1 MIRPRFEGFTAMIRS
16 LRGVVGFQ
24 VRPAPVA
31 SVRLMNAVA
40 ASLVI
45 GSLSLCVILAL
56 TVISIQGVSATP
68 L

>member
-1 MIRPRFEGFTAMIRS
+1 MIRS

-31 SVRLMNAVA
+31 SARLMNAVA
-40 ASLVI
+40 ASLVV

-56 TVISIQGVSATP
+56 TVMSIRGVSATP